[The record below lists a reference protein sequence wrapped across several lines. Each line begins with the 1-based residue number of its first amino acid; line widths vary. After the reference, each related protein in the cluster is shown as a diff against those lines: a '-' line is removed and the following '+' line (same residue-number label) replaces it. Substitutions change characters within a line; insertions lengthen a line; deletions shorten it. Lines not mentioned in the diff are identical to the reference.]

1 MSELLDKE
9 IEELFE
15 QLIVVKVKEQIDA
28 LGKKIEGIEESGEN
42 IEDSLEK
49 IVKPHD
55 VTDARRGIEEKIEE
69 IISEEGE
76 NIRAVFKE
84 KFDENIKK
92 LGIYIGKQKEEIIK
106 LTGEQITNIDTY
118 LKQECKI
125 SSGEKLGEYIEESWN
140 IVRQEIEKCLEAEG
154 NCLESCTEIKQMLT
168 KVEDDLSDILKKGKS
183 EIISAINESRDK
195 INAQND
201 EIIKYQIE
209 LQNDLNEKEQSWTK
223 KDRKIDTIIEE
234 QKNSFEKMKNLEE
247 NILKNVNEIEGLQT
261 NVTNMMQVTE
271 SIDISWKEK
280 YQKLSIIVKML
291 LIGEGVSILGLGIM
305 ICKLFVG

>member
-15 QLIVVKVKEQIDA
+15 QLIVVKVKEQIDK

-55 VTDARRGIEEKIEE
+55 VADARMKIEEKIEE

-84 KFDENIKK
+84 KFDKKIKGLVENI
-92 LGIYIGKQKEEIIK
+92 GIQKEEIIK

-118 LKQECKI
+118 LKKECKI

-168 KVEDDLSDILKKGKS
+168 KVEDDLSDILKGKS

-201 EIIKYQIE
+201 EIIKYQKE
-209 LQNDLNEKEQSWTK
+209 LQNDLKEKEQSWTK

-247 NILKNVNEIEGLQT
+247 NILKNVNEIEGLQA